1 MNIFR
6 MILDNVFSITNCE
19 YNIQEIDTNKIDV
32 ITNSAVFH
40 FENQTLIMV
49 NGNYDFVKVKHIKNI
64 VERMVQDFGE
74 N

>member
-49 NGNYDFVKVKHIKNI
+49 NGSYDIVKVKHIKNI